1 MANTMSSKAESIVSD
16 LLDELLPEELDWQEV
31 VRAWPL
37 PAMAVA
43 ALGGF
48 LLARSQG
55 PAILQAVGSFASAE
69 VAKNVSSLL
78 GQEVEL

>member
-1 MANTMSSKAESIVSD
+1 MPDKISTKAEAIVSD

-37 PAMAVA
+37 PALAVA

-55 PAILQAVGSFASAE
+55 PAILSAIGSFASAE
-69 VAKNVSSLL
+69 VAKNVSSML